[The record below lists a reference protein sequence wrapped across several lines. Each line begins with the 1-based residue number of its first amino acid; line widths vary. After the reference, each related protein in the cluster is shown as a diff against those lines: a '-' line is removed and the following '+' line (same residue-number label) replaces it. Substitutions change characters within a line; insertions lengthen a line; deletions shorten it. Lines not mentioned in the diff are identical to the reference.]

1 MGLLRLFMYSFLFLS
16 KFPLTFFYAQ
26 AEAVE
31 DFSSTVPLKLQRA
44 PVDLRS
50 EQNS

>member
-1 MGLLRLFMYSFLFLS
+1 MELSRLFMYSFLFLS
-16 KFPLTFFYAQ
+16 KFPLTFCYAQ

-31 DFSSTVPLKLQRA
+31 DFFSTVPLKLQRVPA
-44 PVDLRS
+44 DLWA